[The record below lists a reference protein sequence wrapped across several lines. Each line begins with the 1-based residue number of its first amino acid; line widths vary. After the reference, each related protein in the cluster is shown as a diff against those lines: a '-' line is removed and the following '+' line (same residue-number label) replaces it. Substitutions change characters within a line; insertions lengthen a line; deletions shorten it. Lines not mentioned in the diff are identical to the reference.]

1 MSHFS
6 VNNNHPIISNSN
18 DYFLIRK
25 HISIHSE
32 DRDITKYPDSS
43 EFEIELP
50 QDYLNVNSMRLIDWS
65 FPSNYNVFSEIN
77 NNVQFFFKITDP
89 YDPSGQTFDTSDEQ
103 IQAQNIYNGLVYLSG
118 YLFEL
123 VIETGFYNP
132 TQMATELTNKMN
144 MSVTIQLLN
153 YFKNNSITV
162 DASFFYNRF
171 VVVYNEVNQ
180 KFWFGNSADNFM
192 FNNSSGKYFM
202 SNMKCMRK
210 DILPD
215 YSNWGLPYNLGFL
228 KKDVYAIASPNYL
241 ITPRF
246 YYGDILKEDD
256 NGIWI
261 SPSEPNSN
269 VYYIEPSFK
278 INLMGT
284 SYIYLDITGYN
295 CIDETSPYNLSKFT
309 THTNETNGIVNSSFA
324 KIPVLSTPISQ
335 WYDQSTYSYKY
346 FNPPAERIRKLKF
359 KLRYHNGQSVNF
371 GYFDFAL
378 TLELNLLTPQSQRS
392 YNIRDSYDLG
402 QLQSK

>member
-1 MSHFS
+1 MSHFN

-32 DRDITKYPDSS
+32 DRDITKYPESS

-50 QDYLNVNSMRLIDWS
+50 QDYLNVNSMRLVDWS

-77 NNVQFFFKITDP
+77 NNVQFFFKIMDP
-89 YDPSGQTFDTSDEQ
+89 YDPSGQTFDTTDEQ
-103 IQAQNIYNGLVYLSG
+103 IQVQNIYNGLVYLSD

-144 MSVTIQLLN
+144 MSVTIQLIN
-153 YFKNNSITV
+153 YFKNNSIIV
-162 DASFFYNRF
+162 SSSFSYNRF

-192 FNNSSGKYFM
+192 FNNSSSKYIM
-202 SNMKCMRK
+202 SNMKCIRK

-228 KKDVYAIASPNYL
+228 KKDVYAIVSPNYL

-256 NGIWI
+256 NGVWLT
-261 SPSEPNSN
+261 PSEPNSN
-269 VYYIEPSFK
+269 IYFIEPSFK

-295 CIDETSPYNLSKFT
+295 CLDETSPYNLSKFT

-346 FNPPAERIRKLKF
+346 FNPPAERIRKLKL

-371 GYFDFAL
+371 GYFDFSI
-378 TLELNLLTPQSQRS
+378 TLEFNLLTPQSQRS